1 MRKQVHNMLK
11 SHNFCLLKDNKGDN
25 DVEVEINFDKK
36 QPDVIKMVMG
46 GKTAVINKRELYS
59 MTLLIADEIAQE
71 ELMPVN
77 KIDVTQFTRSIR
89 LKAEKDIKKGE
100 EIIAN
105 VEIEVPTYLKKKFKG
120 LKNPKKGRVKGR
132 NKT

>member
-11 SHNFCLLKDNKGDN
+11 SHNFCKLTDKEGQN

-36 QPDVIKMVMG
+36 QPDVVKMVMG

-71 ELMPVN
+71 ELMPV
-77 KIDVTQFTRSIR
+77 KKMDVTQFTRSIK

-100 EIIAN
+100 FIIAN
-105 VEIEVPTYLKKKFKG
+105 VEIEVPTYIRKKFKG